1 VLRETHTAQRSPSA
15 EPRGAPADAVMA
27 EHVEVFFNSWT
38 AWPCPSGHRDG
49 PQLIHSGRLM
59 PRPPLPVALVE
70 GGAWGVALVLFV
82 GRADVTGVGV
92 LVSLLLTRALG
103 VAWTRRSAADPV
115 DASTL
120 ERADTPLP
128 TTPPPTTRP
137 RERKGEL
144 LAIST
149 ELARTTAELL
159 ATTKSQDEVVE
170 QQAQRVLGFRVVID
184 RLAHAAADISTAADA
199 VRDNAT
205 QTRDTTHTVAAE
217 IAQLDAE
224 AAGIA
229 QLIELLR
236 EIADRSDILALNGA
250 LEASRVGEAGRAFG
264 LVAAEMRRLAERV
277 TDTAAI
283 MRGRMD
289 RVAAAAMQTN
299 TATERS
305 RKLAD
310 DTVATAERI
319 SKLTRE
325 QRDETEQVA
334 GSMLGIANDVTAMV
348 WSTSET
354 QAIAA
359 RLLEHVRALETIS
372 ARHETEDQD

>member
-1 VLRETHTAQRSPSA
+1 
-15 EPRGAPADAVMA
+15 
-27 EHVEVFFNSWT
+27 
-38 AWPCPSGHRDG
+38 
-49 PQLIHSGRLM
+49 M

>member
-1 VLRETHTAQRSPSA
+1 MH
-15 EPRGAPADAVMA
+15 
-27 EHVEVFFNSWT
+27 
-38 AWPCPSGHRDG
+38 
-49 PQLIHSGRLM
+49 
-59 PRPPLPVALVE
+59 RPPPVALVE

-92 LVSLLLTRALG
+92 LVSLLLTRALA
-103 VAWTRRSAADPV
+103 VAWTRRSAADSV
-115 DASTL
+115 DAGAL
-120 ERADTPLP
+120 ERADTPLLDVADASQP
-128 TTPPPTTRP
+128 ATARR
-137 RERKGEL
+137 RESKAEL
-144 LAIST
+144 LAISA
-149 ELARTTAELL
+149 ELARTTAELH
-159 ATTKSQDEVVE
+159 ATTKSQDEAVE
-170 QQAQRVLGFRVVID
+170 QQARRVLGFRVVID

-205 QTRDTTHTVAAE
+205 QTRDTTHTVATE

-250 LEASRVGEAGRAFG
+250 LEASRAGEAGRAFA

-277 TDTAAI
+277 TNTAAI

-289 RVAAAAMQTN
+289 RVTAAAAQTN

-325 QRDETEQVA
+325 QRDQTEQVA
-334 GSMLGIANDVTAMV
+334 GSMLDIANDVTAMV

-354 QAIAA
+354 QTIAS

-372 ARHETEDQD
+372 ARHETVTVTETESDQE